1 MKNLYF
7 IIILTLIILNSC
19 DEQHAQIDQ
28 LEKPRL
34 EKWIED
40 ITYFEEEFVNNSRP
54 FPKDSIAPCRIRLN
68 DLKAN
73 IEKLSDTQIMLELSR
88 CVAMANN
95 GHTGMSW
102 GAIDVIPLKFYQFSD
117 GMYVVKADSMLSEY
131 LGAKVLK
138 INAIEVDK
146 VQKLLYPYISGIDRW
161 KKYESSFRINSP
173 EILNALG
180 MGKKDSLTLTLIPLS
195 GRDSQEVSFAVKE
208 IENDKKRHDS
218 WADLYPNNTKGN
230 AWRYVKKSKNNLPI
244 YLKNTEDGVF
254 YKFMD
259 KEKVA
264 YFGINRLW
272 ENCPDFKGEIN
283 EFLDILKTKTNYNVV
298 IDLRYFT
305 GGNYTIPSK
314 LATKPPKIIDED
326 KKIYLITSNKTFSAG
341 VVTAARV
348 KYFAKD
354 KIVIVGEEV
363 GDNLKF
369 WAEGIVYNLP
379 NSGIKI
385 YDSKSEHDWRDNKF
399 VPLKTHWINLFYG
412 VAAKDLKVDKEMQL
426 SFDDYMKD
434 RDPILDWII
443 DEGKQQL

>member
-19 DEQHAQIDQ
+19 GEQRTQIDQ

-40 ITYFEEEFVNNSRP
+40 ITYFEQEFVNNSKP
-54 FPKDSIAPCRIRLN
+54 FPKDSIAPCLIRLKR
-68 DLKAN
+68 LRAN
-73 IEKLSDTQIMLELSR
+73 IIKLSDTQIMLELSR
-88 CVAMANN
+88 CAVMANN
-95 GHTGMSW
+95 GHTGLSW
-102 GAIDVIPLKFYQFSD
+102 GEMDAIPLRFYQFSD
-117 GMYVVKADSMLSEY
+117 GMYIVKADSMLSEY

-138 INAIEVDK
+138 INSIEVSE
-146 VQKLLYPYISGIDRW
+146 VQKLVYPYISGIDRW

-173 EILNALG
+173 KILHALG
-180 MGKKDSLTLTLIPLS
+180 IGKKDSLTLTLIPLH
-195 GRDSQEVSFAVKE
+195 GRDSVEVSFAVKE
-208 IENDKKRHDS
+208 IENDKKGNDS

-230 AWRYVKKSKNNLPI
+230 AWQYVKKSKENLPT

-254 YKFMD
+254 YEFMD
-259 KEKVA
+259 EEKIA

-283 EFLDILKTKTNYNVV
+283 EFLDILKTKANYNVV

-305 GGNYTIPSK
+305 GGNYIIPSK

-341 VVTAARV
+341 LVTAARV
-348 KYFAKD
+348 KHFAKD

-369 WAEGIVYNLP
+369 WAEGISHELP

-385 YDSKSEHDWRDNKF
+385 YDSKYEHDWKDDKF
-399 VPLKTHWINLFYG
+399 IPLKTFWVNAFFG
-412 VAAKDLKVDKEMQL
+412 VPAKDLKVDKEMQL

-434 RDPILDWII
+434 KDPILDWII
-443 DEGKQQL
+443 NEGKQ